1 MIGNVNLKDVV
12 ARTVTGAHA
21 EVFRR
26 TRGRIGGSLFGMPTL
41 LLTTTGRKTGKRRTT
56 MLTTPVQ
63 DGDTVVLVASYG
75 GDSRHPVW
83 FLNLRD
89 NPDVEITLQGQVRRM
104 RARVATAEEKEQLW
118 PRVVAAYGGYAQYQK
133 RTDRDI
139 PLVVLEPV

>member
-12 ARTVTGAHA
+12 VRTVTAAHI

-26 TRGRIGGSLFGMPTL
+26 TKGRVGGSLFGMPTL
-41 LLTTTGRKTGKRRTT
+41 LVTTTGRKTGKPRTT

-75 GDSRHPVW
+75 GDSRHPRW

-89 NPDVEITLQGQVRRM
+89 NPDVELTMDGRVRPM
-104 RARVATAEEKEQLW
+104 MARVAAAEEKEQLW
-118 PRVVAAYGGYAQYQK
+118 PRVVAAYRGYGQYQK